1 MTFVN
6 KITTNIKSPDG
17 LSRTTEL
24 GKHTLLIGP
33 NESGKSTIAEAVQ
46 LALTGSVSG
55 ILYREK
61 AVKSTQFLGRLM
73 PEGSES
79 VDAKAELDDG
89 GVARWS
95 LTAGKTPKSSGQVG
109 HTLPITE
116 LKSLMAS
123 SDAAIRSFF
132 YAEYSSQISVD
143 FMDLLPQAGLELFQ
157 DRVKTKETDLNKLI
171 TLMGKRKR
179 ENSSLASASQ
189 TLLQG
194 MEVSPGKDLTPL
206 WDDLEKAQKLTRL
219 RNMYQAYSNGPGEA
233 EFKERAMAVVRDQL
247 QTLGTMEE
255 LKEMD
260 SVGACREK
268 LLASIQ
274 EQADFQAA
282 IDLKEKIDF
291 YEWEVGVYSEL
302 ESELRSVRRQVLIRS
317 EVWEKFSAKVN
328 EFLPASDVFE
338 LVDTLDS
345 KRITMG
351 LLRENGFHQALSG
364 STEARTLGAMSAAIV
379 TLRGSI
385 SGTTPAVIILDDR
398 MWDMKTLAKTMTAL
412 EKVDCQVIIMS
423 TSKPRGKPRKLWS
436 YVEVGALCPTA

>member
-1 MTFVN
+1 MTFVR

-61 AVKSTQFLGRLM
+61 AVKSAQFLGRLM
-73 PEGSES
+73 PEGNES
-79 VDAKAELDDG
+79 VKAEAELDDG
-89 GVARWS
+89 GIAQWS

-109 HTLPITE
+109 HALPITE
-116 LKSLMAS
+116 LKTLMAS
-123 SDAAIRSFF
+123 SDDSIRSFF
-132 YAEYSSQISVD
+132 YDEYSHQISVD

-171 TLMGKRKR
+171 ALMGKRKR

-189 TLLQG
+189 KILEG

-206 WDDLEKAQKLTRL
+206 WDDLEKAQKLMRL

-247 QTLGTMEE
+247 QALGTMGE
-255 LKEMD
+255 LKEMH

-274 EQADFQAA
+274 EQADFQTA
-282 IDLKEKIDF
+282 IDLKKQIDS
-291 YEWEVGVYSEL
+291 YTSEVEVYSKLETEL
-302 ESELRSVRRQVLIRS
+302 KYVRAQSLIKS
-317 EVWEKFSAKVN
+317 EVWEKFSVKVN
-328 EFLPASDVFE
+328 EFLPSSDVFE
-338 LVDTLDS
+338 IMDNG
-345 KRITMG
+345 RITAG

-379 TLRGSI
+379 TLRGAN
-385 SGTTPAVIILDDR
+385 SGDHPAVIILDDR
-398 MWDMKTLAKTMTAL
+398 MWDMKTLTKTMAAL

-423 TSKPRGKPRKLWS
+423 TSKPRGKPRKVWS
-436 YVEVGALCPTA
+436 YVEVNGALCPTA